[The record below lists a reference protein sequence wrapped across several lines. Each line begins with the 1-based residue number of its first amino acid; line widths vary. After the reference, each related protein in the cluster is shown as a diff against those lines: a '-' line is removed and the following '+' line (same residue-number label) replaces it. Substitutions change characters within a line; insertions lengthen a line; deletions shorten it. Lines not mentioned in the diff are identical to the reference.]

1 MPSVGR
7 RVARAGRPGGHGERI
22 HFPIPTMTTPSEVS
36 TQPGRGTAGGDKRS
50 EETP

>member
-7 RVARAGRPGGHGERI
+7 RVTRAGRPGGHGERI
-22 HFPIPTMTTPSEVS
+22 HSPYRLLTTPSEVS
-36 TQPGRGTAGGDKRS
+36 TQPGRGTAGGDERS